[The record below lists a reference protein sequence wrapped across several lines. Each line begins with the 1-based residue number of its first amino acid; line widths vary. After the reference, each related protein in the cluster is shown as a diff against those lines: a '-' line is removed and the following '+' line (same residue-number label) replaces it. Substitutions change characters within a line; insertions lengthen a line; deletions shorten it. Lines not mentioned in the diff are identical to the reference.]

1 MNCVHIYDL
10 KNNKYSD
17 YIKVN
22 IMPYGIELD
31 SKKDRLFVTSV
42 GRNTVDIIDIS
53 KRTVIQSIPVGK
65 EPTSI
70 IKNPYV

>member
-1 MNCVHIYDL
+1 MGCVHIYDL

-31 SKKDRLFVTSV
+31 SKKGRLFVTSI
-42 GRNTVDIIDIS
+42 GRNTVDIIDIC
-53 KRTVIQSIPVGK
+53 KKTVIQRIPAGK

-70 IKNPYV
+70 IKNPYI